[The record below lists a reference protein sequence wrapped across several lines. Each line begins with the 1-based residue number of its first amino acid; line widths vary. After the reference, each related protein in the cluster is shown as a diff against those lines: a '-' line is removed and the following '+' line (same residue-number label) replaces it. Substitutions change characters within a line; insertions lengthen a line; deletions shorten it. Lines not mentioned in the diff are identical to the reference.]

1 MMEVCPLGT
10 SAAPVPVRPTA
21 DGGHDK
27 DRFII
32 VGRFFIWGIE
42 RQYGNINHMDDFKQQ
57 LADLLTTAAKQN
69 ASDLHIAVGRRPT
82 LRIDGVLIPLEKE
95 PIMTPES
102 TEGIISEMLTPEQK
116 AKLITQRQI
125 DFAYSYEEKA
135 RFRVNVY
142 FQRGYLAAA
151 LRLIPTRIKTVEELN
166 LPPLLHDFAQLSQGF
181 VLVVGP
187 AGHGKSSTL
196 AAIVDE
202 INHTRT
208 DHIITIEDP
217 VEYLFTQDKC
227 IVSQREVGSDT
238 TSFHAALRTVL
249 RQDPDVVM
257 IGEMRDAVSIGT
269 AMTASETGHLVLSTL
284 HTNSAS
290 QTIDRIIDSFPAE
303 QQGQVTS
310 QLAATLVAIISIR
323 LLPRISGGRIPAMEI
338 MIVNPAIRNLI
349 RERKTYQIDLVI
361 ETSLQEGMVTLN
373 RSLVNLIKNKEVTLD
388 NAELYSLNPSEL
400 RILLERT

>member
-1 MMEVCPLGT
+1 MNDYQKAL
-10 SAAPVPVRPTA
+10 
-21 DGGHDK
+21 D
-27 DRFII
+27 
-32 VGRFFIWGIE
+32 
-42 RQYGNINHMDDFKQQ
+42 
-57 LADLLTTAAKQN
+57 DLLTTTAKQA
-69 ASDLHIAVGRRPT
+69 ASDLHLAVGRRPT
-82 LRIDGVLIPLEKE
+82 LRIDGVLVPLQKE

-102 TEGIISEMLTPEQK
+102 AEGIIGALMTPEQK
-116 AKLITQRQI
+116 AKLTTQRQV
-125 DFAYSYEEKA
+125 DFAYSLADKA

-142 FQRGYLAAA
+142 YQRGYLAAA
-151 LRLIPTRIKTVEELN
+151 LRLIPTRIKTIEELN
-166 LPPLLHDFAQLSQGF
+166 LPPLLHDFTQLTQGF
-181 VLVVGP
+181 ILIVGP
-187 AGHGKSSTL
+187 AGHGKSSSM
-196 AAIVDE
+196 AAMIDE

-269 AMTASETGHLVLSTL
+269 AMTAAETGHLVLSTL
-284 HTNSAS
+284 HTNSAA

-310 QLAATLVAIISIR
+310 QLAATLVAIVSER
-323 LLPRISGGRIPAMEI
+323 LLPRVSGGRIPAMEI

-373 RSLVNLIKNKEVTLD
+373 RSLMNLIKNKEVTLD
-388 NAELYSLNPSEL
+388 SAELVSLNPSEL

>member
-1 MMEVCPLGT
+1 
-10 SAAPVPVRPTA
+10 
-21 DGGHDK
+21 
-27 DRFII
+27 
-32 VGRFFIWGIE
+32 
-42 RQYGNINHMDDFKQQ
+42 MDDYKQQ
-57 LADLLTTAAKQN
+57 LINLLTTTAKQS
-69 ASDLHIAVGRRPT
+69 ASDLHLAVGRKPT
-82 LRIDGVLIPLEKE
+82 LRIDGVLVPLEKE

-102 TEGIISEMLTPEQK
+102 AEGIMSELLTPEQK
-116 AKLITQRQI
+116 AKLMTQRQV
-125 DFAYSYEEKA
+125 DFAYSLEEKA

-151 LRLIPTRIKTVEELN
+151 LRLVPARIKTIEELN

-181 VLVVGP
+181 ILVVGP

-202 INHTRT
+202 INHARS

-217 VEYLFTQDKC
+217 VEYLFTQDRC
-227 IVSQREVGSDT
+227 IVSQREVGSDA

-269 AMTASETGHLVLSTL
+269 AMTASETGHLVVSTL

-310 QLAATLVAIISIR
+310 QLAATLVAIVSQR

-361 ETSLQEGMVTLN
+361 ETSLQEGMVSLN
-373 RSLVNLIKNKEVTLD
+373 RSLVNLVKNKEVSLE